1 MAVSDIDLMAHLMRR
16 AGFGS
21 PRSELESRATKGYTA
36 TVDELVYPEDN
47 GIPPIDESIIFRH
60 NPGFEIPGGLPHN
73 GQAHW
78 MYRLINTPRP
88 LEEKMALFWHN
99 IFATAHSKL
108 DNCNQMQA
116 QVDMFRRHG
125 MGNYRE
131 LLVRLAKDPAMIFW
145 LDNNENHK
153 GAPNENWGRELL
165 ELFSMGQGNYT
176 ELDVKECSRAFTGW
190 TIAPKLPRMPY
201 LRHLWQFEYLPHDHD
216 DGEKVFLGQR
226 GRFNGEDI
234 IDIIVRQPATARFMA
249 RHLYNFFVAD
259 EVQVPSWLDEAPRDP
274 AAVNRIAAT
283 FVDSG
288 YDIRATLHMIFNA
301 DFFKDP
307 SVWHTKVK
315 SPAEVIAGT
324 MRLVQDHTFPKPG
337 IGPIGME
344 TAYQGQSLLDPPS
357 VEGWHTGQEWLD
369 TGALVRRINFVADRV
384 GVVSLPG
391 INDII
396 QRLAAKENLTVE
408 EFVDGC
414 ADLMGPVQI
423 DDDTRQELIVHAQVG
438 GPVRRGRCE
447 EERLAF
453 SRRVGEMLRLIA
465 SAPEFQLA

>member
-1 MAVSDIDLMAHLMRR
+1 MVDRDIELMAHLMRR
-16 AGFGS
+16 AGFGA
-21 PRSELESRATKGYTA
+21 PIMELEARLVKGHEA
-36 TVDELVYPEDN
+36 TVDELVYPEEH

-73 GQAHW
+73 GQGHW

-88 LEEKMALFWHN
+88 LEEKMALFWHQV
-99 IFATAHSKL
+99 FATGHSKL

-116 QVDMFRRHG
+116 QISMFRQHG
-125 MGNYRE
+125 MGNYRD
-131 LLVRLAKDPAMIFW
+131 LLLRLAKDPAMIFW
-145 LDNNENHK
+145 LDNNDNHK
-153 GAPNENWGRELL
+153 DTPNENWGRELL

-176 ELDVKECSRAFTGW
+176 EQDVKECSRAFTGW

-201 LRHLWQFEYLPHDHD
+201 LRHLWEFEYRPEDHD
-216 DGEKVFLGQR
+216 DGEKQFLGHR

-234 IDIIVRQPATARFMA
+234 IDIVVRQPATARFMA

-259 EVQVPSWLDEAPRDP
+259 EVQVPSWLDKAPRDP
-274 AAVNRIAAT
+274 MAINRIAAT

-288 YDIRATLHMIFNA
+288 YDIRSTLSMLFKA

-307 SVWHTKVK
+307 SVRFAKVK

-324 MRLVQDHTFPKPG
+324 MRLVRDHQSPKPG
-337 IGPIGME
+337 IGLIGME

-357 VEGWHTGQEWLD
+357 VEGWHTGHEWLD

-384 GVVSLPG
+384 GDVSLEG
-391 INDII
+391 VNDII
-396 QRLAAKENLTVE
+396 QRLSVKDSFTAE

-414 ADLMGPVQI
+414 AHLMGAVHVH
-423 DDDTRQELIVHAQVG
+423 DDTRRQLIAHTEVEGTVK
-438 GPVRRGRCE
+438 RGVSE
-447 EERLAF
+447 EERTAF
-453 SRRVGEMLRLIA
+453 ARRVGEMLRLIA
-465 SAPEFQLA
+465 SSPEYQFG